1 MSSSTVLGVSSTPY
15 LEVSS
20 KRTTPPATTSSALL
34 SLPLA
39 DKSHFNALIATSS
52 VAKPLGF
59 RNGGGSGFG
68 FKQSLTFVPSAIA
81 TPNTVLSEEAFKRLG
96 EFSENSGSLDGS
108 VSDEDYESQTVSDED
123 ELAISKLGLPGRLA
137 ESLEKR
143 GITHL
148 FPIQVTS
155 FYSAYLR
162 VYLQIVIFV
171 VPFSIFL

>member
-20 KRTTPPATTSSALL
+20 KRTTPLATTSSALL

-52 VAKPLGF
+52 VAQPLGF
-59 RNGGGSGFG
+59 KNGGASGFGFG
-68 FKQSLTFVPSAIA
+68 FKQGLTFVPSAIA

-108 VSDEDYESQTVSDED
+108 DGDEDYESQTESDED

-162 VYLQIVIFV
+162 VYLQIVYFCGS
-171 VPFSIFL
+171 F